1 MVAVAYRRWSFTRGS
16 NCKASTGKLFLFW
29 IGGRLWEVR
38 YIFTSCHSLSLK
50 MDLSKER
57 PWESYEQTP
66 LKQRL
71 RKYFRFQ
78 KALDRQRLATQF
90 WKKNC
95 YQKSHRTQRREGH
108 VPKIKK
114 NNNEEEKKYF
124 VTQYQW
130 TIKETL
136 IKKKRGIWWKTNH
149 YFTKILKNPL
159 LFSWERRITEKDML
173 VLAKIL
179 RYRCAACHPLQF
191 FTKNILNIQKAQ
203 VGIFPC
209 VN

>member
-1 MVAVAYRRWSFTRGS
+1 MCISMFLLKFFLNSKSHFSQSKHRDQRIRQEGVAVAYRRWSFTRGS

-114 NNNEEEKKYF
+114 
-124 VTQYQW
+124 T
-130 TIKETL
+130 TTTR
-136 IKKKRGIWWKTNH
+136 KKRNI
-149 YFTKILKNPL
+149 
-159 LFSWERRITEKDML
+159 SWHNTSEL
-173 VLAKIL
+173 
-179 RYRCAACHPLQF
+179 
-191 FTKNILNIQKAQ
+191 
-203 VGIFPC
+203 
-209 VN
+209 